1 MADAAQPSPFTPPK
15 AAGSR
20 TPLQDK
26 DNGTSSDGNGLGFVT
41 LTCLVIANMIGA
53 GVFTSSGYSIGTL
66 GSPGQVMLAWV
77 LCGVWAF
84 CGAVGYGAL
93 VKRLPDSGGEYL
105 FLSRLVHPSVGFLA
119 GWISMISGFTAPIS
133 AAALGAAIY
142 CLPGTPEDAWQL
154 KLLAVLL
161 IAAATACHLV
171 GVSLGTRIQNIVVI
185 AKMLLIAITIAW
197 ALAFTDPAAWQ
208 GSVTANVGSDWIP
221 QDFSAWLV
229 FVGSMSWIAL
239 SYTGFNAAIYVAG
252 ESTRA
257 RVLVPRAMIIGTLVV
272 TAIYWLLNYVYVY
285 APPADAIAFQGD
297 VATIAVESIGG
308 SSLSFVV
315 RCTIVLSMTSSVFAM
330 LLAGPRVYQKMAED
344 KVLPGAFVG
353 KRGAPTLAIL
363 TQASLSVVAL
373 LSANLLQLMTYLG
386 LTLSAC
392 GALAVLSLFW
402 IQSRLPDSKP
412 LQLSES
418 LCTYIY
424 LGSTLCILAASAHQR
439 PTEFIAMLVT
449 FGVGLL
455 VYAIWQST
463 TGASSRPPME
473 SDAEESDAKSLQ
485 SA

>member
-1 MADAAQPSPFTPPK
+1 MANAAQSNPSASTKGGEAHTP
-15 AAGSR
+15 ATA
-20 TPLQDK
+20 Q
-26 DNGTSSDGNGLGFVT
+26 NENIESSSGGNGIGFVT

-66 GSPGQVMLAWV
+66 GNPGQVMLAWV
-77 LCGVWAF
+77 LCGVWAL

-93 VKRLPDSGGEYL
+93 VKRLPESGGEYL
-105 FLSRLVHPSVGFLA
+105 FLSRLVHPAVGFLA

-142 CLPGTPEDAWQL
+142 CLPGTPEDAWPL

-171 GVSLGTRIQNIVVI
+171 HVSLGTRIQNIVVVAKI
-185 AKMLLIAITIAW
+185 ALIAITIVW
-197 ALAFTDPAAWQ
+197 ALAFTDPDAWQ
-208 GSVTANVGSDWIP
+208 GSVSADASSSWVP

-252 ESTRA
+252 ESSRA
-257 RVLVPRAMIIGTLVV
+257 RVLVPRAMVIGTLVV
-272 TAIYWLLNYVYVY
+272 TGVYWLLNYVYVY

-315 RCTIVLSMTSSVFAM
+315 RCTIVLSMASSVFAM

-344 KVLPGAFVG
+344 RVLPGFFVG
-353 KRGAPTLAIL
+353 RRGEPTLAIL
-363 TQASLSVVAL
+363 TQASLSVLAL

-402 IQSRLPDSKP
+402 IQARLPDSQP
-412 LQLSES
+412 LKLSES

-424 LGSTLCILAASAHQR
+424 LGSTFCILAASAHQR
-439 PTEFIAMLVT
+439 PAEFIAMLVT
-449 FGVGLL
+449 FAIGLL
-455 VYAIWQST
+455 VYAIWQSAF
-463 TGASSRPPME
+463 GSPKSSSTAPDLHSRE
-473 SDAEESDAKSLQ
+473 SA
-485 SA
+485 